1 MTSEYIDFAGLLR
14 QYGIQPKKSLGQN
27 FLFDGTIIDQ
37 IIDLAG
43 ITADTTAL
51 EIGAGPGNLTRP
63 LAIHAKRVVAIE
75 LDQRFMPLLEL
86 AGLKYPNLEVIH
98 ANILSVNLDELMQ
111 GAGYIVVANLPYYIT
126 SAVIRKLLET
136 QMKPAR
142 LVLTVQKEVASRIC
156 ARAGELSMLAVSV
169 RVYGIPRL
177 ALSIPA
183 EAFYPVPKVDSAVIL
198 IDTHPAP
205 LIPSGHL
212 RLFFRIV
219 KAGFSQKRKMM
230 RNTLSAGMRIPIPE
244 CERLL
249 KMAGIDP
256 SRRAQTLEP
265 SEWVTLTD
273 EFIRQNPKID
283 A

>member
-1 MTSEYIDFAGLLR
+1 MIPENIDFAKLLH

-27 FLFDGTIIDQ
+27 FLFDGDIINQ

-43 ITADTTAL
+43 ITAGMTAL
-51 EIGAGPGNLTRP
+51 EIGAGPGNLTRA
-63 LAIHAKRVVAIE
+63 LAARAGRVVAVE
-75 LDQRFMPLLEL
+75 LDQRFLPLLEL
-86 AGLKYPNLEVIH
+86 AGSTHPNLEVIH
-98 ANILSVNLDELMQ
+98 ANILSLDLDELMHA
-111 GAGYIVVANLPYYIT
+111 AGYIVVANLPYYIT

-136 QMKPAR
+136 RLKPAR

-156 ARAGELSMLAVSV
+156 ARAGELSLLAVSV
-169 RVYGIPRL
+169 RVYGEPRL
-177 ALSIPA
+177 VLSIPA
-183 EAFYPVPKVDSAVIL
+183 GAFYPTPKVDSAVIL

-205 LIPSGHL
+205 LVSMENLG
-212 RLFFRIV
+212 LFFRIV
-219 KAGFSQKRKMM
+219 KAGFSQKRKML

-244 CERLL
+244 CEQLL
-249 KMAGIDP
+249 GAVGIDP

-265 SEWVTLTD
+265 AEWVILTG

>member
-1 MTSEYIDFAGLLR
+1 MTAENINFAELLR

-27 FLFDGTIIDQ
+27 FLFDGNLINQ

-43 ITADTTAL
+43 ITAGTTVL
-51 EIGAGPGNLTRP
+51 EIGAGPGNLTRA
-63 LAIHAKRVVAIE
+63 LAIRAKRVVAIE

-86 AGLKYPNLEVIH
+86 ASLKHPNLEVIH
-98 ANILSVNLDELMQ
+98 ANILSVNLDELMRS
-111 GAGYIVVANLPYYIT
+111 AGYIVVANLPYYIT

-136 QMKPAR
+136 RLKPAR
-142 LVLTVQKEVASRIC
+142 LALTVQKEVASRIC
-156 ARAGELSMLAVSV
+156 AQAGELSLLAVSV
-169 RVYGIPRL
+169 RVYGVPRL

-183 EAFYPVPKVDSAVIL
+183 GAFFPVPKVDSAVIL

-205 LIPSGHL
+205 LLPTEHL
-212 RLFFRIV
+212 KLFFRIV
-219 KAGFSQKRKMM
+219 KAGFSQKRKML

-265 SEWVTLTD
+265 AEWVTLTG